1 MAPVDSAVIETKNN
15 MKSTILN
22 DVVVSESV
30 VTPVSDETKESKT
43 FIKLKETHTFLLKER
58 LI

>member
-43 FIKLKETHTFLLKER
+43 FIHKIER
-58 LI
+58 NS

>member
-43 FIKLKETHTFLLKER
+43 FIQLKETHTFLLKER